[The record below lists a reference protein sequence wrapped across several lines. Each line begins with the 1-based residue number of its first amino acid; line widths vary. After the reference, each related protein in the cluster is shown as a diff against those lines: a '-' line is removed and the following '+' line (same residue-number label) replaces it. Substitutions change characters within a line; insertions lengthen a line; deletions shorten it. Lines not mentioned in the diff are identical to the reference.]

1 MSGHFVGTVR
11 IMSKSREIGR
21 AARLPGSSSGV
32 CRNCLICK
40 SFQLYLFP
48 LQEYGSSHRISYFVK
63 LLRTDRMNRRLDGW
77 EGTNLKKKLLIVDDQ
92 NGIRILLMEVFSS
105 EGYETYQASNGKLA
119 LEIVRN
125 VSPDLVLLDMKI
137 PGMDGLDILKHIK
150 SINPSIKVIMMTAY
164 GELDMIKEATD
175 LGAIMHFTK
184 PFDIDE
190 LRQAVNQHLCLPPN
204 NSYAVGS

>member
-1 MSGHFVGTVR
+1 M
-11 IMSKSREIGR
+11 
-21 AARLPGSSSGV
+21 
-32 CRNCLICK
+32 
-40 SFQLYLFP
+40 
-48 LQEYGSSHRISYFVK
+48 
-63 LLRTDRMNRRLDGW
+63 
-77 EGTNLKKKLLIVDDQ
+77 KKKLLIVDDQ

-119 LEIVRN
+119 LDLVRN

-150 SINPSIKVIMMTAY
+150 SIDASIKVIMMTAY

-190 LRQAVNQHLCLPPN
+190 LRSAVNDQLGASDN